1 MLALCRPE
9 HHGSTPKGTP
19 LKFCPKWPTLIDL
32 SVGDIRS
39 QIAAEWLQI
48 AQRSQWR
55 AYRKPPSLFRWCQS
69 WPPTTSPSP
78 KWGFHMPP
86 RYANGH
92 IFATVRPIHFM
103 WCLVIGWAFRGR
115 RIEWR
120 KTSCEL
126 VHYPE
131 SRTCKFGSNQ
141 WTFFWRLYFDAFGCW
156 PVECARDWP
165 RDGGPQK
172 FYVEHLKSG
181 LA

>member
-19 LKFCPKWPTLIDL
+19 LKFCPKWPTIIDL

-39 QIAAEWLQI
+39 QIAAGWLQI

-55 AYRKPPSLFRWCQS
+55 AYRKPPSLFRWCQR

-126 VHYPE
+126 WSTTQKIEHVSLDPTNGLFSGDYISTLSGAGP
-131 SRTCKFGSNQ
+131 SNALEIDQ
-141 WTFFWRLYFDAFGCW
+141 GT
-156 PVECARDWP
+156 VVP
-165 RDGGPQK
+165 RN
-172 FYVEHLKSG
+172 FMVNI
-181 LA
+181 